1 MSHCHRDYHP
11 NLAKAFAVAS
21 LKIAGK
27 GHTTGNL
34 SVKSVT
40 VPTEEFVVV
49 IKFST
54 HVHL

>member
-11 NLAKAFAVAS
+11 NVAKALAVAS

-40 VPTEEFVVV
+40 VSTEEFVVI